1 MVLMRDVSGFSRF
14 GLGAVMCGGV
24 TVFNGELLAELRFTE
39 VALDLSASARS
50 RGSSDASAGRP
61 SDASAEVAARTVVI
75 VDDGVETSS
84 TLHAA
89 APGRR

>member
-1 MVLMRDVSGFSRF
+1 MILMRDVPGFSRF
-14 GLGAVMCGGV
+14 GLGAVTCSVM
-24 TVFNGELLAELRFTE
+24 VFNGEPLAELRFTE

-50 RGSSDASAGRP
+50 RGSSDASAERP

-75 VDDGVETSS
+75 VDGGVETSA

-89 APGRR
+89 ALGRR